1 MWYRKYIPSGAGWV
15 FAVDD
20 NVEAVVVVVDEVA
33 VVETAEVSAVDKVV
47 VDEVSAVVGSFEA
60 AAEKD
65 K

>member
-1 MWYRKYIPSGAGWV
+1 M